1 MPTDADFVFVF
12 FLGVDAVFRFFA
24 IGFFVDDNG
33 RLRGDFLT
41 AVVLRDFDP
50 VDEG

>member
-1 MPTDADFVFVF
+1 MPVDADFVFDF
-12 FLGVDAVFRFFA
+12 FLGVDAVFRFLA
-24 IGFFVDDNG
+24 IGFFDDDNG

-41 AVVLRDFDP
+41 TVVRDFDP